1 VVLALIAG
9 LAVAFI
15 PSHHRATPG
24 TVASPRTKAAG
35 HARTPPTTTATTV
48 PEVRPTTS
56 TSGSAAYPAPSGSY
70 TVALRATGLC
80 WVEATDS
87 STGAIVWTGTLLTGQ
102 TRSIPATENLTLRL
116 GAADNVLVTL
126 NGQSIVMPT
135 GFASPFDMR
144 FVTT

>member
-1 VVLALIAG
+1 
-9 LAVAFI
+9 
-15 PSHHRATPG
+15 
-24 TVASPRTKAAG
+24 
-35 HARTPPTTTATTV
+35 V